1 MTDIATT
8 SGTSD
13 APVLIAARAHIER
26 ARSLFVQ
33 KILPFV
39 VFGLA
44 LLAVVAEFTAG
55 AAGKE
60 TGLASRILEASFRT
74 EIPEMFAGLVL
85 VSLTG
90 IMIYLVFTWVSKLVL
105 GKWHESEIKSSRQ
118 EPGRISQSNSHHE
131 I

>member
-1 MTDIATT
+1 M
-8 SGTSD
+8 
-13 APVLIAARAHIER
+13 
-26 ARSLFVQ
+26 
-33 KILPFV
+33 PFV